1 MLDIVPVESDEG
13 IKFTILTDSDVHA
26 NGTEYDAVF
35 FAAPWHLSPISKSIS
50 SHFEEQIP

>member
-1 MLDIVPVESDEG
+1 MDIAPVESELG
-13 IKFTILTDSDVHA
+13 TKYTILTDSDVHT

-50 SHFEEQIP
+50 SHFEDQIP